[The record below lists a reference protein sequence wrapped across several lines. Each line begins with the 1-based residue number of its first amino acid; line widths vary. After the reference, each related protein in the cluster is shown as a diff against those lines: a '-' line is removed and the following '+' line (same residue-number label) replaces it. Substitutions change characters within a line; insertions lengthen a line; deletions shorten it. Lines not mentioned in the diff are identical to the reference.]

1 MNFRKFFLTVGFSG
15 LSPKAPGTVG
25 SFVSLI
31 LGLILL
37 EFLHTSSL
45 FLLSILITII
55 AVKQI
60 DIYEKEI
67 GKHDS
72 SEIVIDELAGM
83 WIALAIC
90 GINSEN
96 VFILAPVAFIF
107 FRIFDIWKP
116 SIIGK
121 IDRDVKGGLGVMGD
135 DVVAGIF
142 AGICTAGVW
151 QLIEKF
157 VI

>member
-1 MNFRKFFLTVGFSG
+1 MSFRKFFLTVGYSG

-31 LGLILL
+31 LALILL
-37 EFLHTSSL
+37 EFIHPSTL

-60 DIYEKEI
+60 NIYEKEI
-67 GKHDS
+67 GSHDS
-72 SEIVIDELAGM
+72 DEIVIDELAGM
-83 WIALAIC
+83 WIAISIC
-90 GINSEN
+90 GITSEN
-96 VFILAPVAFIF
+96 ILLASSFAFIF

-121 IDRDVKGGLGVMGD
+121 IDKNIKGGLGVMGD
-135 DVVAGIF
+135 DVVAGVF
-142 AGICTAGVW
+142 AGICTALVL
-151 QLIEKF
+151 QILNF
-157 VI
+157 

>member
-31 LGLILL
+31 IGLFLL
-37 EFLHTSSL
+37 EFLHVSTL
-45 FLLSILITII
+45 FLLAFLITAI
-55 AVKQI
+55 AIKQI
-60 DIYEKEI
+60 DIYEKEVGMHD
-67 GKHDS
+67 GK
-72 SEIVIDELAGM
+72 EIVIDELAGM

-96 VFILAPVAFIF
+96 MIFMAPLAFIF

-116 SIIGK
+116 SIIGR
-121 IDRDVKGGLGVMGD
+121 IDSEVKGGLGVMGD
-135 DVVAGIF
+135 DVVAGIA
-142 AGICTAGVW
+142 AGIASAGTYE
-151 QLIEKF
+151 LIKYL
-157 VI
+157 

>member
-31 LGLILL
+31 LGVILL

-55 AVKQI
+55 AIKQI
-60 DIYEKEI
+60 DLYEKEI

-96 VFILAPVAFIF
+96 VFILAPIAFIF
-107 FRIFDIWKP
+107 FRIFI
-116 SIIGK
+116 
-121 IDRDVKGGLGVMGD
+121 
-135 DVVAGIF
+135 
-142 AGICTAGVW
+142 
-151 QLIEKF
+151 
-157 VI
+157 

>member
-31 LGLILL
+31 IGLFLL
-37 EFLHTSSL
+37 EFLHVSTL
-45 FLLSILITII
+45 FLLAFLITAI
-55 AVKQI
+55 AIKQI
-60 DIYEKEI
+60 DIYEKEVGMHD
-67 GKHDS
+67 GK
-72 SEIVIDELAGM
+72 EIVIDELAGM

-96 VFILAPVAFIF
+96 MIFMAPLAFIF

-116 SIIGK
+116 SIIGR
-121 IDRDVKGGLGVMGD
+121 IDREVKGGLGVMGD
-135 DVVAGIF
+135 DVVAGIA
-142 AGICTAGVW
+142 AGIATAGVY

-157 VI
+157 IL

>member
-1 MNFRKFFLTVGFSG
+1 MNLRKFFLTVGFSG

-31 LGLILL
+31 IGLFLL
-37 EFLHTSSL
+37 LFLHVSTL
-45 FLLSILITII
+45 FLLSLLVTVI
-55 AVKQI
+55 AIKQI
-60 DIYEKEI
+60 DIYEKEV
-67 GKHDS
+67 GAHDS

-83 WIALAIC
+83 WIALSIC
-90 GINSEN
+90 GINSSN
-96 VFILAPVAFIF
+96 FVIMAVLTFVF

-135 DVVAGIF
+135 DVIAGIVAGI
-142 AGICTAGVW
+142 ASAGVY

-157 VI
+157 IL

>member
-31 LGLILL
+31 IGLFLL
-37 EFLHTSSL
+37 EFLHVSTL
-45 FLLSILITII
+45 FLLAFLITVI
-55 AVKQI
+55 AIKQI
-60 DIYEKEI
+60 DIYEKEVGMHD
-67 GKHDS
+67 GK
-72 SEIVIDELAGM
+72 EIVIDELAGM

-96 VFILAPVAFIF
+96 MIFMAPLAFIF

-116 SIIGK
+116 SIIGR
-121 IDRDVKGGLGVMGD
+121 IDREVKGGLGVMGD
-135 DVVAGIF
+135 DVVAGIA
-142 AGICTAGVW
+142 AGIASAGVY

-157 VI
+157 VL